1 MKKSYQFFIWIVL
14 MVLGLIVVLVTTQII
29 TSRSVDRMVKG
40 NKQAAA
46 TFMINNRLEE
56 MVNLSFELE
65 SKLLAEKPDFLFN
78 PGPV

>member
-1 MKKSYQFFIWIVL
+1 

-65 SKLLAEKPDFLFN
+65 SKLLAEKPDFLF
-78 PGPV
+78 